1 MGSIQDEARVNRVV
15 GSLQDKVIAIS
26 GAASGMGACIAQLV
40 ASRGAIVSLSD
51 VNEYGLQNTLKSL
64 PGKNHIYT
72 LVDVRDAGAIEDWI
86 QRTVKELGRLDG
98 AANFAGVL
106 SWERRNK
113 IQDETEAN
121 WDFHMNVNAKGVF
134 LSVGAEVRHMTAGGS
149 IVNAASAAGLI
160 GFPTMG
166 PYVASKHAV
175 IGITRCAAKENP
187 HLRFN
192 CVAPGMASYSHW
204 GQSGTVPL
212 TNCLAGA
219 IETAMMPADED
230 IRAAEISG
238 QIIKRIA
245 DPMEVANIVAFLLSD
260 EASFVTGAVY
270 TADGGWTA

>member
-1 MGSIQDEARVNRVV
+1 
-15 GSLQDKVIAIS
+15 
-26 GAASGMGACIAQLV
+26 MGACIAQLV

-51 VNEYGLQNTLKSL
+51 VNEHGLQNTLKSL
-64 PGKNHIYT
+64 PGKRHIYT
-72 LVDVRDAGAIEDWI
+72 LVDVRNAVAIEEWI

-106 SWERRNK
+106 SWEHRNK
-113 IQDETEAN
+113 IQDETEVN

-134 LSVGAEVRHMTAGGS
+134 LSTGAQVRHMTAGGS

-160 GFPTMG
+160 GFPTLG

-187 HLRFN
+187 HIRFN
-192 CVAPGMASYSHW
+192 CVAP
-204 GQSGTVPL
+204 
-212 TNCLAGA
+212 GA
-219 IETAMMPADED
+219 IETAMMPADEN

-260 EASFVTGAVY
+260 QASFVTGAVY